1 MSLVRICHSRKT
13 RKARRGTVMLEVALF
28 APMFF
33 FLMVGAI
40 DWGFCASALI
50 SLESAARSA
59 AVYTSG
65 TVNTAAD
72 ATGACTLVLGEMRKV
87 ANVGASV
94 TTCAGTP
101 IVVTATSLLG
111 PDSATASQV
120 SVTYTTMSFIP
131 IPGLLGKKY
140 TITRVVT
147 MRVRG

>member
-1 MSLVRICHSRKT
+1 MLFTHSCRSGNT
-13 RKARRGTVMLEVALF
+13 RGSRRGTVMLEVSLF
-28 APMFF
+28 APLFF

-65 TVNTAAD
+65 TTNTAAD
-72 ATGACTLVLGEMRKV
+72 AAGACALVLGEMQKV
-87 ANVGASV
+87 ANVGAAV
-94 TTCAGTP
+94 TTCTGSP
-101 IVVTATSLLG
+101 IVVTATSILG
-111 PDSATASQV
+111 PDSSTASQV

-131 IPGLLGKKY
+131 IPGLLAKNY

>member
-1 MSLVRICHSRKT
+1 MSLTPNCHLEKKRM
-13 RKARRGTVMLEVALF
+13 RRGTVMLEVALF
-28 APMFF
+28 APAFF
-33 FLMVGAI
+33 FILVGAV

-50 SLESAARSA
+50 SLESATRSA

-65 TVNTAAD
+65 TVNTATDSA
-72 ATGACTLVLGEMRKV
+72 GACALVLGEMQKV

-94 TTCAGTP
+94 TTCTGSP
-101 IVVTATSLLG
+101 IVVTASSLLG

-120 SVTYTTMSFIP
+120 SVTYTTMSLIP
-131 IPGLLGKKY
+131 IPGLLGKQY